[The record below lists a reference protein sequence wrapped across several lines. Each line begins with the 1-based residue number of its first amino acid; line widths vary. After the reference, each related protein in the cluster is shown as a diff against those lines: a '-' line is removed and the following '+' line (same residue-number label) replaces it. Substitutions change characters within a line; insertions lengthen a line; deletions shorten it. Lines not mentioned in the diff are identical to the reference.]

1 MADKLLENGR
11 RLGMSHRSQWPQETN
26 VEKRRWSEA
35 GFSLIEM
42 LVVVAILGMIALIMT
57 INVAAALKRGRLEA
71 AANQLRSLVE
81 SARLHAA
88 EQGAGV
94 FVVITPNAG
103 GSWAVRLIR
112 DANGD
117 GLLQDP
123 AIGGAD
129 VLLQTEGTNVLTND
143 LLLSPPTP
151 TAPPPTWPGPNN
163 WPQANGG
170 FVLLCST
177 GGQPFAPG
185 ITTALTVPQVI
196 SITHSEMANSSLHPR
211 IRYDITVSPL
221 WRTRLDKVLY

>member
-1 MADKLLENGR
+1 MP
-11 RLGMSHRSQWPQETN
+11 HRDQSPPRVDAGKRSRTET
-26 VEKRRWSEA
+26 
-35 GFSLIEM
+35 GFTIIEM

-71 AANQLRSLVE
+71 AANQLRSLIE
-81 SARLHAA
+81 SARVHAA

-94 FVVITPNAG
+94 FVVITPNAD

-123 AIGGAD
+123 ATGGAD
-129 VLLQTEGTNVLTND
+129 VLLQAEGTNVLTND

-151 TAPPPTWPGPNN
+151 LAPPPTWPGPNN

-185 ITTALTVPQVI
+185 TTTALTIPQVI
-196 SITHSEMANSSLHPR
+196 SITHSEMAGGSLRPR
-211 IRYDITVSPL
+211 IRYDFTVSPL
-221 WRTRLDKVLY
+221 WHTRLDKVLY